1 MPSRPISVP
10 SGPTASGPGGRY
22 MEPDGCWTSP
32 GGLYTLRTGR
42 ILSKTA
48 AGEWALREG
57 LAPDPSVL
65 ERVLAIRKEPLLY
78 RDDPGTLDFIATLG
92 PAVAAFAAVLET
104 ALSGSEQD

>member
-1 MPSRPISVP
+1 MLDIAR
-10 SGPTASGPGGRY
+10 
-22 MEPDGCWTSP
+22 
-32 GGLYTLRTGR
+32 GLYTLRTGR

-104 ALSGSEQD
+104 ALSGSEQG

>member
-1 MPSRPISVP
+1 MLDIAR
-10 SGPTASGPGGRY
+10 
-22 MEPDGCWTSP
+22 
-32 GGLYTLRTGR
+32 GLYTLRTGR

-92 PAVAAFAAVLET
+92 PAVAAFAVVLET
-104 ALSGSEQD
+104 AAINNRQKKMGYNAAKELLIRLGLNDTMD